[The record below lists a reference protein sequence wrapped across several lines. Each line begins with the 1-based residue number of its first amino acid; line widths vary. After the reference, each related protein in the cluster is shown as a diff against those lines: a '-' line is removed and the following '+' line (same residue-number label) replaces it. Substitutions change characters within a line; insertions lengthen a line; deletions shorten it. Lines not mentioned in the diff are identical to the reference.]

1 MKPTIK
7 LENLNSVLIK
17 DDRYGSHQQD
27 HSSENY
33 QVKVYFKNL
42 EDHLIEHINDADSV
56 FGCVAWL
63 TSERVLHALS
73 KKSTSIV
80 VQKEDLWRP
89 DLDAERHFNWKEK
102 LRTQYNSIQT
112 KYCRYDL
119 PGPGLSISGEPRIEG
134 IRCVGYYNRERK
146 PASPRMHHKFL
157 VFTKEG
163 PPRQWHDY
171 YGEETNLGP
180 PMPYAVWTGSF
191 NLTYNGTQSFEN
203 AVYIDDDC
211 IASSYFNEYQQILAL
226 SEPLDWMSDW
236 CEPEWR
242 IGT

>member
-1 MKPTIK
+1 MTF
-7 LENLNSVLIK
+7 ENLNSILIK
-17 DDRYGSHQQD
+17 DDGGGRLQRD
-27 HSSENY
+27 NSSVNY
-33 QVKVYFKNL
+33 QIEVYFKNL
-42 EDHLIEHINDADSV
+42 EEHLVKRIDEADAV

-73 KKSTSIV
+73 KKSTSII

-89 DLDAERHFNWKEK
+89 DLNAERHFNWKEK
-102 LRTQYNSIQT
+102 LRNQYDLIQS

-119 PGPGLSISGEPRIEG
+119 YGYNLSMSSDPEIQG

-157 VFTKEG
+157 VFTKES
-163 PPRQWHDY
+163 PRDD
-171 YGEETNLGP
+171 NMP
-180 PMPYAVWTGSF
+180 SPYAVWTGSF
-191 NLTYNGTQSFEN
+191 NFTYNGTQSFEN

-211 IASSYFNEYQQILAL
+211 IASSYFDEYQQILAL

>member
-17 DDRYGSHQQD
+17 DDCYGSPQHD
-27 HSSENY
+27 NSSENY

-42 EDHLIEHINDADSV
+42 EEQLIKHINDADSV

-63 TSERVLHALS
+63 TSERLLYALS

-119 PGPGLSISGEPRIEG
+119 PGPGLSIGGDPTIEG

-157 VFTKEG
+157 VFTKKS
-163 PPRQWHDY
+163 PRGD
-171 YGEETNLGP
+171 NMP
-180 PMPYAVWTGSF
+180 SPYAVWTGSF
-191 NLTYNGTQSFEN
+191 NFTYNGTQSFEN

-211 IASSYFNEYQQILAL
+211 IAWSYFSEYQQILAL

-242 IGT
+242 IGS